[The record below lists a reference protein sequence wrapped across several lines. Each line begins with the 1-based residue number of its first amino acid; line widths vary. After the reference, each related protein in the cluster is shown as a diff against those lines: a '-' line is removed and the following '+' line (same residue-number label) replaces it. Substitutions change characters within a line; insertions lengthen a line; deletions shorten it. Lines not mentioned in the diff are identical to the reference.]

1 MWESRWIR
9 QWDCVPNGQVATFHL
24 ISGGVKML
32 GNLDCGVE
40 MHGHGM
46 GGETEDSFLQPLYE
60 WLVW

>member
-1 MWESRWIR
+1 
-9 QWDCVPNGQVATFHL
+9 
-24 ISGGVKML
+24 ML